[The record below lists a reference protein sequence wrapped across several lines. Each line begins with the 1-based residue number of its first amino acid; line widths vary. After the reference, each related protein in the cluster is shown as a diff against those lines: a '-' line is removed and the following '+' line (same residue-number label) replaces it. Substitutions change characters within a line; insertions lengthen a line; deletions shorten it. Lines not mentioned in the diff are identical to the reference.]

1 MMDDVIEPRWAAPA
15 RVKAWTTTRQGGVS
29 LGPWRNLN
37 LGAACG
43 DNARAVAENRR
54 RLAARLP
61 AGPLWLSQVHG
72 GRVIEHPG
80 AVTDSPEAD
89 AVLTSRP
96 GEVCAVLTADCLP
109 VLLADLDGDQVA
121 TAHAGWRGLAAG
133 VLENTVRAMSAA
145 PERIAAW
152 LGPAICQD
160 HYEVGPEVRAAFV
173 RQEADAA
180 AAFLPHHDRW
190 LADLHMLARLKLE
203 RAGLTQVSSA
213 GLCTA
218 CDPQRFFSHRRDAV
232 TGRMAS
238 VIWIEAG

>member
-1 MMDDVIEPRWAAPA
+1 MMGDVIEPRWAAPA
-15 RVKAWTTTRQGGVS
+15 RVRAWTTTRQGGVS
-29 LGPWRNLN
+29 LGPWRGLN
-37 LGAACG
+37 LGDACG
-43 DNARAVAENRR
+43 DNASSVAKNRR
-54 RLAARLP
+54 RLAQWLP
-61 AGPLWLSQVHG
+61 AGPLWLNQVHG
-72 GRVIEHPG
+72 ARVIAHPG
-80 AVTDSPEAD
+80 PVADRPEAD
-89 AVLTSRP
+89 AVVSSRP

-109 VLLADLDGDQVA
+109 VLFADLDGQQVA
-121 TAHAGWRGLAAG
+121 AAHAGWRGLAAG

-160 HYEVGPEVRAAFV
+160 HYEVGSEVRTAFV

-190 LADLHMLARLKLE
+190 LANLQMLAGLKLN

-218 CDPQRFFSHRRDAV
+218 CDPQRFFSHRRDGVA
-232 TGRMAS
+232 GRMAS
-238 VIWIEAG
+238 VIWIQE

>member
-15 RVKAWTTTRQGGVS
+15 RVKAWTTTRRGGVS
-29 LGPWRNLN
+29 LGPWRSLN
-37 LGAACG
+37 LGDTSG
-43 DNARAVAENRR
+43 DGAGSVAENRR
-54 RLAARLP
+54 RLAEWLP
-61 AGPLWLSQVHG
+61 AEPLWLRQVHG
-72 GRVIEHPG
+72 GRVIPYPG
-80 AVTDSPEAD
+80 SVADSPEAD
-89 AVLTSRP
+89 AVVCSRP

-109 VLLADLDGDQVA
+109 VLFADLDGQQVA
-121 TAHAGWRGLAAG
+121 AAHAGWRGLAAG

-160 HYEVGPEVRAAFV
+160 HYEVGSEVRAAFV
-173 RQEADAA
+173 KQEAAAA
-180 AAFLPHHDRW
+180 AAFVPHRDRW
-190 LADLHMLARLKLE
+190 LASLDLLARLKLK

-232 TGRMAS
+232 AGRMAT
-238 VIWIEAG
+238 VIWIQE